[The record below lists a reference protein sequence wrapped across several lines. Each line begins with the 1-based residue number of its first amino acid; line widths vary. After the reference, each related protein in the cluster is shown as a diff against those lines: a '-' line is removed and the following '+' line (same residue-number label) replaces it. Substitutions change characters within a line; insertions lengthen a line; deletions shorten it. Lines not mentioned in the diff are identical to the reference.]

1 MNFGN
6 LNTIE
11 TGIDPL
17 YKSNDGLNLNSL
29 HRRSKSYINTKDQ
42 FVQKVIIENHS
53 STEDLMYILDTFLT
67 ENNYPVDYSTDN
79 ERNKITIT
87 FNQEDIAFNF
97 TRKLNLEKLKNP
109 SYTNTKITLTLVQ
122 NENYISPKKII
133 KKRNLPLDSIER
145 LYKGESFISKS
156 NNMKK
161 SRSRI
166 GNVSRLILQNSNN
179 LRGKLYLLYFFILE
193 FGVPYKV
200 GQLSNRKNNNL
211 NLQRIPPLQYKFRE
225 VHKERWVS
233 PTNFYA

>member
-193 FGVPYKV
+193 FGVPYKA
-200 GQLSNRKNNNL
+200 GQFSNRKSNNL

-233 PTNFYA
+233 PTNFFI